1 MAFLIYNLAFHVF
14 ISILSFN
21 SIRLPSSST
30 TLHFIF
36 PFSYFSFNLSHI
48 QLGCLPHLQPC
59 CHLAPLPRFK
69 HGRLSSASPSVDG
82 FLLRGNCRQF
92 RRRNRLSSR
101 SRWDNLC
108 SSWIF
113 NQSRNFLNWICSRA
127 STSHKLCL
135 HLQAI
140 LAQVFLSP
148 KMFNIF
154 SPLLKW
160 LWIFIGIFLA

>member
-48 QLGCLPHLQPC
+48 QLGGLPHLQPC
-59 CHLAPLPRFK
+59 RHLAPLRRFK
-69 HGRLSSASPSVDG
+69 HGRLSSASPSLDG
-82 FLLRGNCRQF
+82 FLIRGDCRQF
-92 RRRNRLSSR
+92 RRRNCLSSR
-101 SRWDNLC
+101 SRWDNLY
-108 SSWIF
+108 SSWIS
-113 NQSRNFLNWICSRA
+113 NCICFRA